1 MDVNQNPNTYPY
13 QNQTSSQQPTN
24 IPQANQTLANSTN
37 INCGKCKKPLSEFSY
52 FCPNCGNKI
61 INKPFKLTIK
71 TILYVITLSIFFPPL
86 GIFPGFKYLRYKE
99 ISAKLFGLLTIV
111 ITLIFTY
118 LMFYVF
124 IKFMNEMSG
133 SYYNINN
140 LDNKTSIT
148 PATLIDQINVL
159 RQLY

>member
-1 MDVNQNPNTYPY
+1 MNPNQNPNTYP
-13 QNQTSSQQPTN
+13 NQTTAQQTAN
-24 IPQANQTLANSTN
+24 IPLPNQTLANSTN

-61 INKPFKLTIK
+61 IDKPFKLTIK
-71 TILYVITLSIFFPPL
+71 NIIYVMTLSIFFPPL

-99 ISAKLFGLLTIV
+99 TGAKLFGLLAII

-118 LMFYVF
+118 LMFYIF
-124 IKFMNEMSG
+124 MNFMNEMSS

-140 LDNKTSIT
+140 LGDKTSIT
-148 PATLIDQINVL
+148 PANIIDQIKVL
-159 RQLY
+159 KQLY